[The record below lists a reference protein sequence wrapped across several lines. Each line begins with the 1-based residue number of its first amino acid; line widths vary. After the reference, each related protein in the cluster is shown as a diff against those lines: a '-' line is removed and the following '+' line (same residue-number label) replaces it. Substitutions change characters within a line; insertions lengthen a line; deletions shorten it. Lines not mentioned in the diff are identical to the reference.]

1 MIISM
6 KLYLIVALG
15 SGIGGMLR
23 YYISDFVQ
31 KNSSSLFPFGT
42 LTVNIIGSFLI
53 GLILFYLDSIKMI
66 SAEMRLFLTVG
77 LCGGLTTFSTFS
89 FETIKLIQDSEYLL
103 AGTNVLLN
111 VLVTLL
117 AVLLAALISKLLI
130 GG

>member
-31 KNSSSLFPFGT
+31 KNSTSLFPFGT

-66 SAEMRLFLTVG
+66 TAEMRLFLTVG

>member
-1 MIISM
+1 M

-23 YYISDFVQ
+23 YYISDLVQ
-31 KNSSSLFPFGT
+31 KYSTSLFPYGT
-42 LTVNIIGSFLI
+42 LTVNIIGSFII
-53 GLILFYLDSIKMI
+53 GMFLFYLDSLKLI
-66 SAEMRLFLTVG
+66 SSEMRLFLTVG

-89 FETIKLIQDSEYLL
+89 YETIKLIQDSEFLL

-111 VLVTLL
+111 VFVTLL
-117 AVLLAALISKLLI
+117 AVLLAAFISKLII

>member
-1 MIISM
+1 M

-23 YYISDFVQ
+23 YYISDLVQ

-89 FETIKLIQDSEYLL
+89 FETIKLVQDSEYLL

>member
-1 MIISM
+1 M

-31 KNSSSLFPFGT
+31 KNLSSLFPYGT
-42 LTVNIIGSFLI
+42 LTVNVVGSFIIGFV
-53 GLILFYLDSIKMI
+53 LFYLDSLKLI
-66 SAEMRLFLTVG
+66 SSEMRLFLTVG

-89 FETIKLIQDSEYLL
+89 FETVKLIQDSEYYM

-111 VLVTLL
+111 VFLTLL
-117 AVLLAALISKLLI
+117 AVLFAAFISKLII

>member
-1 MIISM
+1 M

-66 SAEMRLFLTVG
+66 TAEMRLFLTVG

-117 AVLLAALISKLLI
+117 VVLLAALISKLLI

>member
-23 YYISDFVQ
+23 YYISDLVQ

-66 SAEMRLFLTVG
+66 TSEMRLFLTVG

>member
-1 MIISM
+1 M

-66 SAEMRLFLTVG
+66 TAEMRLFLTVG

>member
-1 MIISM
+1 M

-31 KNSSSLFPFGT
+31 KNLSSLFPYGT
-42 LTVNIIGSFLI
+42 LTVNVVGSFIIGFV
-53 GLILFYLDSIKMI
+53 LFYLDSLKLI
-66 SAEMRLFLTVG
+66 SSEMRLFLTVG

-89 FETIKLIQDSEYLL
+89 FETVKLIQDSEYYM

-111 VLVTLL
+111 VFLTLL
-117 AVLLAALISKLLI
+117 AVLLAAFISKLII

>member
-1 MIISM
+1 M
-6 KLYLIVALG
+6 KLYLIVGLG

-31 KNSSSLFPFGT
+31 KYSSSLFPFGT
-42 LTVNIIGSFLI
+42 LAVNIIGSFLI
-53 GLILFYLDSIKMI
+53 GLVLFYLDSIKLI
-66 SAEMRLFLTVG
+66 SSEMRLFLTVG

-89 FETIKLIQDSEYLL
+89 YETVRLIQNSEYLL

-111 VLVTLL
+111 VIVTLL
-117 AVLLAALISKLLI
+117 AVLLAAFISKLFI

>member
-1 MIISM
+1 M

-23 YYISDFVQ
+23 YFATDLVQ
-31 KNSSSLFPFGT
+31 KYLSSLFPYGT
-42 LTVNIIGSFLI
+42 LTVNVAGSFIIGFV
-53 GLILFYLDSIKMI
+53 LFYLDSLKLI
-66 SAEMRLFLTVG
+66 SSEMRLFLTVG

-89 FETIKLIQDSEYLL
+89 YETIKLIQDSEYLL

-111 VLVTLL
+111 VLLTLL
-117 AVLLAALISKLLI
+117 AVWLAAFISKILI

>member
-1 MIISM
+1 M

-23 YYISDFVQ
+23 YYISDLVQ
-31 KNSSSLFPFGT
+31 KNSTSLFPFGT

-66 SAEMRLFLTVG
+66 TAEMRLFLTVG

>member
-1 MIISM
+1 M
-6 KLYLIVALG
+6 KLYFIVALG

-23 YYISDFVQ
+23 YYITDFVQ
-31 KNSSSLFPFGT
+31 KHSSALFPYGT
-42 LTVNIIGSFLI
+42 LTVNIVGSFLI
-53 GLILFYLDSIKMI
+53 GLILFYLDSIKLV
-66 SAEMRLFLTVG
+66 SSEMRLFLTVG

-89 FETIKLIQDSEYLL
+89 YETVKLIQDSEYLL

-117 AVLLAALISKLLI
+117 AVLFAAFISKLII